1 MALALLNGL
10 LREVD
15 AQWQPAGSMDELVTL
30 VESEEFASSIRG
42 VWAVVHER
50 GCQDIADVASNANF
64 NIEVR
69 GLTPSRSV
77 CEAIRNPVV
86 WATIFRA
93 NAVAPDAG
101 RARNGVADKIKD
113 LHYYMKNYAAY
124 TKGACATRYVS
135 RLEIDLRRAGV
146 DESLWLQALRTA
158 FSRVPECGIAIQ
170 TFLSGEDDSQN
181 YLDAKKCLI
190 SKFGSQPFRLSNA
203 LLRFASDLMQTSS
216 ESLEQYFARFERT
229 FVTYQCPILA
239 DCSDIDSKRFL
250 QAFVSGMSSRSLR
263 EQMIFRLMS
272 TESLTYTQFRDTAL
286 DAGVVIAQQGRPAR
300 TSVTAP
306 HVTAPR
312 EPAAHK
318 PAAPVPPA
326 RFQREPYQL
335 RSRGATPNV
344 HAGPA
349 SAPNQA
355 KPAQSIDA
363 RRDGFAKR
371 VAHLAAQGSTSD
383 DILLHAVADLEAFS
397 SLDICDAPE
406 DALAANDDDVQ
417 FVDE

>member
-1 MALALLNGL
+1 MRGNP
-10 LREVD
+10 
-15 AQWQPAGSMDELVTL
+15 QPNLGYL
-30 VESEEFASSIRG
+30 
-42 VWAVVHER
+42 
-50 GCQDIADVASNANF
+50 
-64 NIEVR
+64 
-69 GLTPSRSV
+69 
-77 CEAIRNPVV
+77 
-86 WATIFRA
+86 FRA

-190 SKFGSQPFRLSNA
+190 SKSGSQPFRLSNA

-239 DCSDIDSKRFL
+239 DSSDIDSKRFL

-263 EQMIFRLMS
+263 ERIVRL
-272 TESLTYTQFRDTAL
+272 
-286 DAGVVIAQQGRPAR
+286 
-300 TSVTAP
+300 
-306 HVTAPR
+306 
-312 EPAAHK
+312 
-318 PAAPVPPA
+318 
-326 RFQREPYQL
+326 
-335 RSRGATPNV
+335 
-344 HAGPA
+344 
-349 SAPNQA
+349 
-355 KPAQSIDA
+355 
-363 RRDGFAKR
+363 
-371 VAHLAAQGSTSD
+371 
-383 DILLHAVADLEAFS
+383 
-397 SLDICDAPE
+397 
-406 DALAANDDDVQ
+406 
-417 FVDE
+417 VDERTLLLTRSSVILHWMLGLLLLSKGALLVPR